1 MPLPLLQVVLV
12 STRQG
17 RQGPPVARWFAEHA
31 RREGSL
37 AVELV
42 DLAEVGLSLFDEPG
56 MPADGNYAHAHTR
69 RWSETVNRADAFVF
83 VTPEYNAF
91 PAPSLVNALDHLY
104 REWAHKAAGFVSYG
118 GASGGMRAVQAVK
131 PLLTTLQMMPIPQQV
146 AIPSFRKAIGE
157 DGAFRPT
164 DAQARAADRLL
175 AELARWTAALAP
187 LRASEPT
194 PAP

>member
-1 MPLPLLQVVLV
+1 MSPPLLQVVLV
-12 STRQG
+12 STRPG

-31 RREGSL
+31 RREGSF

-56 MPADGNYAHAHTR
+56 IPADGRYEHAPTR
-69 RWSETVNRADAFVF
+69 RWSETVARADAFVF

-91 PAPSLVNALDHLY
+91 PPPSLVNALDHLY
-104 REWAHKAAGFVSYG
+104 REWGQKAAGFVSYG

-131 PLLTTLQMMPIPQQV
+131 PLLANLQMMPLPQQV
-146 AIPSFRKAIGE
+146 AIPSFQKAIGE
-157 DGAFRPT
+157 DGVFRPT
-164 DAQARAADRLL
+164 DAEARAADRLL

-187 LRASEPT
+187 LRAPQ
-194 PAP
+194 PLAAP

>member
-31 RREGSL
+31 RRQGSF

-42 DLAEVGLSLFDEPG
+42 DLAEVGLTLFDEPEE
-56 MPADGNYAHAHTR
+56 PATRRYLHAHTQ
-69 RWSETVNRADAFVF
+69 RWSEIVARADAFVF
-83 VTPEYNAF
+83 VTPEYNGF

-104 REWAHKAAGFVSYG
+104 REWGHKAAAFVSYG

-131 PLLTTLQMMPIPQQV
+131 PLLSTLQMMPLPQQV
-146 AIPSFRKAIGE
+146 AIPHFRKAIGE
-157 DGAFRPT
+157 DGVFRPT
-164 DAQARAADRLL
+164 EAQTRAADRLL

-187 LRASEPT
+187 LRTPEP
-194 PAP
+194 PPEG